1 MFKIAI
7 LGCENS
13 HANSF
18 LNYVVKDKLYPD
30 VEVVGVWSDE
40 AEALQKIV
48 DDYGVYAMKSPDE
61 FVGKIDGLVI
71 TSRRGSY
78 HYDMAKPYIPSGI
91 PMFIDKPI
99 TSDPAEAVEF
109 MKALKAAGVRATG
122 GSSLIRSETVAML
135 KEAIA
140 KEANGPIIGGFM
152 RAPIMPNSPYDGFYF
167 YCMHLVQSMQEVF
180 GYYPESVRTF
190 TREKVYTSIVH
201 YDSFDVAT
209 EFVQGS
215 GLYRAFVSLHKAF
228 VGDNIAIGDREFKME
243 FEEFYQ
249 LLLGGEM
256 QQSYRD
262 FIAPVFLADAM
273 IKSIDTGD
281 VVKVEY
287 PDEI

>member
-40 AEALQKIV
+40 PEALQKIV

-109 MKALKAAGVRATG
+109 MKELKAAGVRVTG
-122 GSSLIRSETVAML
+122 GSSLIRSETVANL
-135 KEAIA
+135 KAEIA
-140 KEANGPIIGGFM
+140 KPENGPIIGGFM
-152 RAPIMPNSPYDGFYF
+152 RGPILPDSPYDGFYF
-167 YCMHLVQSMQEVF
+167 YCMHLVQSMQELF
-180 GYYPESVRTF
+180 GYYPASVRTF
-190 TREKVYTSIVH
+190 TREKVFTSVVH
-201 YDSFDVAT
+201 YDDFEVAV
-209 EFVQGS
+209 EFVRS
-215 GLYRAFVSLHKAF
+215 SNMYRAFVSMYKAF
-228 VGDNIAIGDREFKME
+228 VGDNISSGDREFKIE

-256 QQSYRD
+256 KQSYRD
-262 FIAPVFLADAM
+262 FIAPVFVADAI
-273 IKSIDTGD
+273 IKSIDTCEE
-281 VVKVEY
+281 VKISY